1 MINKEWQKDVN
12 IRSKKYNRT
21 LNLSM
26 NQLVIKSTKQSNK
39 ICSFFYFDVSIIE
52 MDVKCL
58 RDSGVSVCSS
68 CQSSYM
74 SIQENRVMHLNI

>member
-1 MINKEWQKDVN
+1 MAYLHFSIYAAKTGTRGADPMINKEWQKDVN
-12 IRSKKYNRT
+12 IRSKKYNCT

-52 MDVKCL
+52 MDVKC
-58 RDSGVSVCSS
+58 
-68 CQSSYM
+68 
-74 SIQENRVMHLNI
+74 